1 MSKSVS
7 FVSHP
12 LTNDKWQDFENLFGI
27 KGACGGCWCMFFLL
41 PGKEFYAGKGE
52 ILHQSMQKK
61 VCDDQEI
68 PGLIAYHA
76 GEPAG
81 WIALGPREQYLR
93 LQNSRILKPV
103 DEQSVWSIVCFFVG
117 KKYRKQGVNLFLIKS
132 AIQYAKDQGIKILE
146 AYPVEPKGDKVPD
159 VFAYTGFLS
168 TFQKAGFIEVV
179 RRSPTRPIMRYFI
192 NETKS

>member
-1 MSKSVS
+1 MSESVT
-7 FVSHP
+7 FISHP
-12 LTNDKWQDFENLFGI
+12 LTKDKWQDFENLFGA

-52 ILHQSMQKK
+52 QLHQLMQKK
-61 VCDDQEI
+61 VCSDQEI
-68 PGLIAYHA
+68 PGLIAYHD

-117 KKYRKQGVNLFLIKS
+117 KTYRKMGVNLFLINS
-132 AIQYAKDQGIKILE
+132 AIQYAKVSGIKILE

-159 VFAYTGFLS
+159 VFAYTGFSS
-168 TFQKAGFIEVV
+168 TFQKAGFNEVA

-192 NETKS
+192 NETNS

>member
-1 MSKSVS
+1 MSESVT
-7 FVSHP
+7 FISHP
-12 LTNDKWQDFENLFGI
+12 LTKDKWQDFENLFGA

-52 ILHQSMQKK
+52 QLHQLMQKK
-61 VCDDQEI
+61 VCDNQEM
-68 PGLIAYHA
+68 PGLIAYHD

-93 LQNSRILKPV
+93 LENSRILKPV

-117 KKYRKQGVNLFLIKS
+117 KKYRKMGMNLFLIKS
-132 AIQYAKDQGIKILE
+132 AVQYAKDKGIKVLE

-168 TFQKAGFIEVV
+168 TFQKAGFNEVA

-192 NETKS
+192 NETNS